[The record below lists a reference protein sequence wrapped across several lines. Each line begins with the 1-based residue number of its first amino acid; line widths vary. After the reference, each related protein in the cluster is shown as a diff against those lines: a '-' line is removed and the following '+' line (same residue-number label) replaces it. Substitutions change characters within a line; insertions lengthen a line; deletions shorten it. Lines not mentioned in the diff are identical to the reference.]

1 VKLNR
6 FLWATCVACVA
17 ILSST
22 ASLAGAQAV
31 AAATKTGTIAGR
43 VTDGVTGSPLPGAK
57 VVVEGAASETSTDR
71 EGNFRLDAVPAGSRT
86 LVVSYL
92 GHRDQRIDV
101 SVTAGTTK
109 AVQVE
114 MKDAQFS
121 ESVTVA
127 AGLIRD
133 AEERALNQQKTAPNI
148 TNVVSADQ
156 IGRFPD
162 QNAAETTQRIPGISI
177 QRDQGEG
184 RYVIVRGTEPRL
196 NSMLIDGERI
206 PSPDPSVRQ
215 VALDV
220 IPSDLLQSIEVS
232 KALTPDMDGDAIG
245 GSVNLV
251 MKQAPEKF
259 RLLAAAAGGYNRSLS
274 SYDQDNFSV
283 TTGRRFN
290 GGKVG
295 VIGSASAT
303 NNARG
308 NQDFEPTYTSTQ
320 GLAGLDIRDYT
331 VHRDRYG
338 ATGAVD
344 FKTTPDAAFV
354 IRGVY
359 NRFTDDHE
367 LRRRLRENVSSS
379 RIDRELRDRTHIEQ
393 IGSLAF
399 SGQQVLGRAELDYK
413 VNGAYSSQFDPLTVT
428 TTFRQ
433 SKVTFAPNVTATS
446 IDPDNIQANPQNEN
460 LASYTFNSQ
469 IRATN
474 FAQDRDAVAQAN
486 LRLPLQASNDV
497 ATFVKFGVKYRDKR
511 RSRDRN
517 ESTLTTAATLRLT
530 DFLDTGFNPSSFLDG
545 RYDVGDFIG
554 QDAALNLPNA
564 ATMTSVRNHA
574 RDAEEYFAGER
585 VSSAYAMAEIYAG
598 SKLFILPGVRYEYTS
613 SDYQGNTVL
622 FSPSGAYFS
631 TQPVTGDH
639 NYGVPLPDVHV
650 RYAIT
655 PETNL
660 RLALTRSLARPNYY
674 DLVPYRAQDDSASTL
689 ALGNPTL
696 KPTKSWN
703 LDFMAERYLK
713 SVGLL
718 SAGVFY
724 KRLEDYI
731 YVYTFGQ
738 TLGDTVYQ
746 TTQPL
751 NGEAASIRGLE
762 LAMQNRFTKL
772 PSPWDGFGLF
782 ANYTFTDSSAAFPGR
797 TGEKASLPGQS
808 RHVGNVSLSYE
819 KGGFSGRVSINFH
832 GSYIDQVGA
841 SSTLDRFYDTHK
853 QLDASISRSLTPRLR
868 LFLDALNLTNAP
880 LRYYQ
885 GDTNHPLQEEH
896 YRWWLNFGVKASF

>member
-1 VKLNR
+1 MILVAGA
-6 FLWATCVACVA
+6 AT
-17 ILSST
+17 LLST
-22 ASLAGAQAV
+22 ASLASAHTPAAQAQTHAP
-31 AAATKTGTIAGR
+31 AAAQAGAIAGR
-43 VTDGVTGSPLPGAK
+43 VTDGVTGNPLPGAK
-57 VVVEGAASETSTDR
+57 VTVEGAASETSTDR
-71 EGNFRLDAVPAGSRT
+71 EGNFRLDAVPAGART

-92 GHRDQRIDV
+92 GRRDQRIEITV
-101 SVTAGTTK
+101 AAGTTK
-109 AVQVE
+109 SAQVQ
-114 MKDAQFS
+114 MKDAAF
-121 ESVTVA
+121 EERVTVA

-133 AEERALNQQKTAPNI
+133 AEERALNQQKTASNI

-220 IPSDLLQSIEVS
+220 IPSDLLQAIEVS
-232 KALTPDMDGDAIG
+232 KALTPDMDADAIG

-259 RLLAAAAGGYNRSLS
+259 RLLATAAGGFNRALN
-274 SYDQDNFSV
+274 SYGQDNVSA
-283 TTGRRFN
+283 TAGRRFDE
-290 GGKVG
+290 GKVG
-295 VIGSASAT
+295 IILSGSAT

-308 NQDFEPTYTSTQ
+308 NQDFEPTYTGAQ
-320 GLAGLDIRDYT
+320 ALAGLDLRDYT

-344 FKTTPDAAFV
+344 VKARPDASFV

-367 LRRRLRENVSSS
+367 LRRRLREQITNS

-399 SGQQVLGRAELDYK
+399 SGQQLLGRAELDYK
-413 VNGAYSSQFDPLTVT
+413 VSGAYASQFDPLTVT
-428 TTFRQ
+428 TTFRE
-433 SKVTFAPNVTATS
+433 SKVTFAPNVSAGS
-446 IDPDNIQANPQNEN
+446 LDPDNIQANPQNET
-460 LASYTFNSQ
+460 LAGYNFNSQ

-474 FAQDRDAVAQAN
+474 FAQDRDIVTQAN
-486 LRLPLQASNDV
+486 LRLPIQASNAL
-497 ATFVKFGVKYRDKR
+497 ATFIKFGAKYRDKQ
-511 RSRDRN
+511 RSRDRR
-517 ESTLTTAATLRLT
+517 ESTLTTTATLRLT
-530 DFLDTGFNPSSFLDG
+530 DFLDTGFNPPSFLDG
-545 RYDVGDFIG
+545 RYDIGDFIS

-564 ATMTSVRNHA
+564 AAMTSTRNHT

-585 VSSAYAMAEIYAG
+585 VAAAYAMAEIYAG
-598 SKLFILPGVRYEYTS
+598 SKLFILPGVRYEYTT

-622 FSPSGAYFS
+622 FSPAGAYLS

-639 NYGVPLPDVHV
+639 SYGVPLPDVHM

-655 PETNL
+655 PDTNL
-660 RLALTRSLARPNYY
+660 RAAVTRSLARPNYY
-674 DLVPYRAQDDSASTL
+674 DLVPYRAQDDSAATL
-689 ALGNPTL
+689 SLGNPTL

-703 LDFMAERYLK
+703 LDFMAEHYLK
-713 SVGLL
+713 SVGLI

-731 YVYTFGQ
+731 YVNTFAQ
-738 TLGDTVYQ
+738 SIGDTVYQ

-751 NGEAASIRGLE
+751 NGESASIRGME
-762 LAMQNRFTKL
+762 LAVQNRFTKL
-772 PSPWDGFGLF
+772 PAPWDGFGVF
-782 ANYTFTDSSAAFPGR
+782 ANYTLTDSDAAFPGR
-797 TGEKASLPGQS
+797 VGEKASLPGQS
-808 RHVGNVSLSYE
+808 RHVGNVSASYE
-819 KGGFSGRVSINFH
+819 KGGFSGRVSMNFH
-832 GSYIDQVGA
+832 GSYIDAVGG
-841 SSTLDRFYDTHK
+841 SSTLDRYYDTHK
-853 QLDASISRSLTPRLR
+853 QLDASISRTIMPRIR

-885 GDTNHPLQEEH
+885 GDANHPLQEEH
-896 YRWWLNFGVKASF
+896 YRWWLNFGVKAEF